1 MKPASVRHV
10 AVMVIFAM
18 TVMLLLTG
26 CGAMDTL
33 STIKER
39 FNNDQRQV
47 ELPVEPLPEEFF
59 PPMEETSLT
68 GDVVE
73 VTLYFADGY
82 GQSLVAE
89 SRLIPKTVGIARATI
104 NELLSGP
111 SPESG
116 LLPTVPYG
124 TKLKDINV
132 KEDGLVIVDFSS
144 ELIDNHA
151 GGDLG
156 ETLTVYSIVNT
167 LTQFP
172 TVDRVQFLVEGQIV
186 ETIAGAVS
194 LSQEIYPDSSLVMTG
209 NYSYQ

>member
-1 MKPASVRHV
+1 LKLVSARHIAV
-10 AVMVIFAM
+10 LVILTMAVMI
-18 TVMLLLTG
+18 LLTG
-26 CGAMDTL
+26 CGAMNTL

-39 FNNDQRQV
+39 FNSDQTQV
-47 ELPVEPLPEEFF
+47 ELSLEPIPEFI
-59 PPMEETSLT
+59 PPEEETSLT
-68 GDVVE
+68 GELVE

-111 SPESG
+111 SPQSG

-124 TKLKDINV
+124 TTLKDINV

-144 ELIDNHA
+144 ELVENHA

-156 ETLTVYSIVNT
+156 ESLTVYSIVNT

-172 TVDRVQFLVEGQIV
+172 TVDRVQFLVDGKIV

-194 LSQEIYPDSSLVMTG
+194 LSQEIYPDSSLVMTD
-209 NYSYQ
+209 YYYQ

>member
-1 MKPASVRHV
+1 MKLVSARHIAV
-10 AVMVIFAM
+10 LVILTMAVMI
-18 TVMLLLTG
+18 LLTG
-26 CGAMDTL
+26 CGAMNTL

-39 FNNDQRQV
+39 FNSDQTQV
-47 ELPVEPLPEEFF
+47 ELSLEPIPEFI
-59 PPMEETSLT
+59 PPEEETSLT
-68 GDVVE
+68 GELVE

-111 SPESG
+111 SPQSG

-124 TKLKDINV
+124 TTLKDINV

-144 ELIDNHA
+144 ELVENHA

-156 ETLTVYSIVNT
+156 ESLTVYSIVNT

-172 TVDRVQFLVEGQIV
+172 TVDRVQFLVDGKIV

-194 LSQEIYPDSSLVMTG
+194 LSQEIYPDSSLVMTD
-209 NYSYQ
+209 YYYQ